1 MDRTPRTPGASQPAA
16 QSLGLRS
23 FRPGDFER
31 FYEIDQACFE
41 PGVSYS
47 REELARFLAHR
58 NSRTWVAEQG
68 ADIAGFLI
76 ANRERPRVLHIVTI
90 DVVAGWRRRGVGA
103 LLMDAAESW
112 AKEQKLA
119 LVGLETAHDNVGAQR
134 FYEGRGY
141 RKVDTVE
148 GYYANGAAAWIMVKE
163 LS

>member
-1 MDRTPRTPGASQPAA
+1 MDRRHHTSSVLLPTADT
-16 QSLGLRS
+16 LRLRQ

-58 NSRTWVAEQG
+58 NSRTWVVEQRG
-68 ADIAGFLI
+68 EIAGFLI

-90 DVVAGWRRRGVGA
+90 DVVANWRRRGVGA

-119 LVGLETAHDNVGAQR
+119 LVGLETAHDNIGAQR

-163 LS
+163 LC